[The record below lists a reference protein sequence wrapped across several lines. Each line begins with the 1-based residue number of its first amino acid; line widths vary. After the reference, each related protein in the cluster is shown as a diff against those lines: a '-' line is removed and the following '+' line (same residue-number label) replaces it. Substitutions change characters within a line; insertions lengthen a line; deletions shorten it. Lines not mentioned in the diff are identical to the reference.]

1 MLISN
6 DHGVRWSRNAHLM
19 RVKFDSRLVTRAVQ
33 CCPRYGATTVGSYVV
48 RLSLRIVSFILL
60 CSPAFADELKPDPR
74 EFFTKRVQ
82 PIFANKCWACHT
94 DSKLGG
100 LQLDSL
106 ENVLK
111 GGKSGPAIVPGD
123 PDRSLLVKAIT
134 HTHERLKM
142 PPPGKLEDSEI
153 AAIIKWVQDGAHW
166 PGKNEPAPVADA
178 TGYVIRP
185 EQRAFWSF
193 QPLRMPSQPRVKDT
207 SWARSP
213 IDYFILN
220 KLEVQGLQPVK
231 PAEKT
236 ALIRRA
242 SFDLIGLPPTPEEVD
257 KFQSDSSPQA
267 FARVVDRLLASPH
280 FGERWGRYWLD
291 VARYGEDDARGT
303 RVEYYSNAWR
313 YRDWIIEAFNR
324 DMPYDLFVK
333 AQIAG
338 DLLEEPSA
346 NRLKPGLGFF
356 GVGPWFYDVAKEL
369 EARAFER
376 DAQIDALTRGFL
388 GLTVACARCHNHKF
402 DPIAAKDYYALA
414 GVFASS
420 DYHEYP
426 MVPESQVQ
434 LYNEQ
439 LKRTKEQEKLIEDFR
454 TTVADQ
460 LAEILTRKIA
470 AYLMGAW
477 KVAGPEKSD
486 LATVANRENLDRD
499 TLERWIGYLAKPDKD
514 HPYLESWNQFLA
526 KRASDAEVQK
536 FANEFQSLAVETAA
550 DKKRVEKENQQILS
564 QITPPTKILGPN
576 GFMGDDPFGSLAG
589 KTLERDRY
597 ILWGD
602 LFRRK
607 ARKGEIKGILVYDGD
622 ALDRFLRPEWKSHL
636 ETLRAELE
644 TLKKAVPAAF
654 PYFMGLKESPQ
665 PKNAKV
671 NIRGNPYDLGDEAP
685 RRFLQVLCDDE
696 PAPYTHGSGRREL
709 AEAVARHPLTAR
721 VMVNR
726 VWDHLFGRGIVRTPS
741 NFGQNGDRP
750 SHPELLEYLA
760 ARFDEQKGSVK
771 GLIRELMLSS
781 VYQLSTEYSD
791 KNVSKDPDNQLF
803 WHANQ
808 KRLDVEALRD
818 ALLFVSGTLDLS
830 VGGPSQELNAD
841 NHRRTVYAK
850 ISRVKADE
858 MLVLFDFPNAII
870 SSERRSV
877 TNVPSQQLFFLN
889 SKVILE
895 QSRLLAERLRRE
907 VGEDNAARIRLAYR
921 LLYGRTPTEAEVRIG
936 LAFLAHQS
944 DAKPTDQPW
953 QEYTQI
959 LLASNEFSYLD

>member
-1 MLISN
+1 MKMKS
-6 DHGVRWSRNAHLM
+6 
-19 RVKFDSRLVTRAVQ
+19 DSRLLTRAVQ
-33 CCPRYGATTVGSYVV
+33 CCPRYAATTVGSGSYGSYLV
-48 RLSLRIVSFILL
+48 RLSVRVVSLILL
-60 CSPAFADELKPDPR
+60 CLPAFTDELKPDPR

-106 ENVLK
+106 EHVLK

-134 HTHERLKM
+134 YTHERLKM
-142 PPPGKLEDSEI
+142 PPPGKLEDAEI
-153 AAIIKWVQDGAHW
+153 TVIKKWVQDGAHW
-166 PGKNEPAPVADA
+166 PGKNEPAPTAEA

-193 QPLRMPSQPRVKDT
+193 QPLRMPSQPSVKDT

-231 PAEKT
+231 LAEKT

-303 RVEYYSNAWR
+303 RVESYSNAWR
-313 YRDWIIEAFNR
+313 YRDWVIEAFNR

-346 NRLKPGLGFF
+346 NRLKPALGFF

-402 DPIAAKDYYALA
+402 DPIAANDYYALA

-426 MVPESQVQ
+426 LVPESQVQ
-434 LYNEQ
+434 FYNEQ
-439 LKRTKEQEKLIEDFR
+439 VKRTKEQEKLIEDFR

-477 KVAGPEKSD
+477 KVTGPDRSD
-486 LATVANRENLDRD
+486 LATVAKRDNLDCD
-499 TLERWIGYLAKPDKD
+499 TLERWIGYLANPDKD

-526 KRASDAEVQK
+526 KRASDAELQK

-576 GFMGDDPFGSLAG
+576 GFTGDDPFGLLAG

-597 ILWGD
+597 VLWGD

-607 ARKGEIKGILVYDGD
+607 ARKGEIKGILIYDGD

-644 TLKKAVPAAF
+644 TLKKAVPAPF
-654 PYFMGLKESPQ
+654 PYFMGLKESPE
-665 PKNAKV
+665 PTNAKV

-685 RRFLQVLCDDE
+685 RRFLQVLCGGE

-760 ARFDEQKGSVK
+760 ARFDQQKGSVK
-771 GLIRELMLSS
+771 GLVRELMLSS
-781 VYQLSTEYSD
+781 VYQLSTEYSG
-791 KNVSKDPDNQLF
+791 KNVLKDPDNQLF

-818 ALLFVSGTLDLS
+818 TLLFVSGTLDSS

-870 SSERRSV
+870 TSERRSV

-889 SKVILE
+889 SKVIFE

-907 VGEDNAARIRLAYR
+907 AGEENAARIRLAYR
-921 LLYGRTPTEAEVRIG
+921 LLYGRTATEAEVRIG
-936 LAFLAHQS
+936 LGFLAHQS
-944 DAKPTDQPW
+944 DPKTADQPW
-953 QEYTQI
+953 QKYTQI